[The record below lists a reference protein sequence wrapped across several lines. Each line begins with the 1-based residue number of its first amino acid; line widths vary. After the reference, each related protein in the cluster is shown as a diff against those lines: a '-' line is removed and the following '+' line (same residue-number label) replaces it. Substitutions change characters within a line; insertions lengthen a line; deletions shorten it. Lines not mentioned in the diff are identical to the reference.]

1 MNLNKIMYSQSDC
14 VDLHNILSIL
24 SNIIQSQQRWIELQ
38 ATNLLKLYIYFIV
51 YDFFCNLV
59 TIILI

>member
-51 YDFFCNLV
+51 HELFCNLV